1 MNPWYLDP
9 DNLTLNS
16 VARRL
21 FKEDFHNLEPYQQ
34 NEIMENYEYKLNIL
48 KEKEKMSKEKVDY
61 RLLAEQGR
69 FNELPDTCEF
79 SEPIE
84 LDVSVSENRTI
95 IRKKVYGKFKGNYIT
110 DIYLSPLE
118 FARTPKEEIDFTE
131 YKKGDVVEIETDDGL
146 FYGVFCGFDE
156 DSLILKMN
164 KKSEIESEI
173 PIEEINKINKI
184 K

>member
-1 MNPWYLDP
+1 
-9 DNLTLNS
+9 
-16 VARRL
+16 
-21 FKEDFHNLEPYQQ
+21 
-34 NEIMENYEYKLNIL
+34 
-48 KEKEKMSKEKVDY
+48 MS
-61 RLLAEQGR
+61 Q
-69 FNELPDTCEF
+69 FT
-79 SEPIE
+79 
-84 LDVSVSENRTI
+84 
-95 IRKKVYGKFKGNYIT
+95 
-110 DIYLSPLE
+110 
-118 FARTPKEEIDFTE
+118 RTPKEEIDFTE